1 MVGIDKSIGFGED
14 KDEISRE
21 LKVNL
26 CVKRMKLISIK
37 NKAMEEDDWRKW
49 RRAEISVHTT
59 NGGERLKWI
68 LWLQKWTE
76 DAIGFLKFTLVD
88 EKPIGRGN
96 ETT

>member
-37 NKAMEEDDWRKW
+37 NKAMEEDD
-49 RRAEISVHTT
+49 
-59 NGGERLKWI
+59 
-68 LWLQKWTE
+68 
-76 DAIGFLKFTLVD
+76 
-88 EKPIGRGN
+88 
-96 ETT
+96 